1 MNNLVTMLSSIKAE
15 KNYFIEKLEK
25 VNGYSEKEIS
35 EIEKL
40 NNISIHGQLKE
51 FLTTMGKCS
60 GGLFI
65 GDSFYVYR
73 YYRCAGFNLERQKNL
88 MSDKELAINYLENGE
103 EISLVEKQ
111 YFEICGENEHMNIFF
126 MYTKD
131 DNDYVYEWDE
141 NSNIVKRFGT
151 LFEYLIRYR
160 KSLGSDSTQGTI
172 RGDEDPTLFDEL
184 TTGRL
189 LLSS

>member
-1 MNNLVTMLSSIKAE
+1 MNELVKMLYSIKAK
-15 KNYFIEKLEK
+15 KNYFIENLERID
-25 VNGYSEKEIS
+25 GYSEKEILK
-35 EIEKL
+35 IEEL
-40 NNISIHGQLKE
+40 NNISIHGQLRE
-51 FLTTMGKCS
+51 LLMTIGKCS
-60 GGLFI
+60 GGLFL
-65 GDSFYVYR
+65 GDSFYIYR
-73 YYRCAGFNLERQKNL
+73 YCRCAGFNLERQKNL

-141 NSNIVKRFGT
+141 NNNIVKRFGT

-160 KSLGSDSTQGTI
+160 KSLGSYSTQGTI
-172 RGDEDPTLFDEL
+172 RGDEDATLFDEL

-189 LLSS
+189 LLSN